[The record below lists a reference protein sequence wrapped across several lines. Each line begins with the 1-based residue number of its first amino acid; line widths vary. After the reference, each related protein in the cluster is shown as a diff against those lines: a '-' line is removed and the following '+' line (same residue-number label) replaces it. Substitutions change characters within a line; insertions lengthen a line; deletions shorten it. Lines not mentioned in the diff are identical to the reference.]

1 MIYSKQR
8 EGILRTLRYELN
20 HPTAEELYT
29 HLKEREPSLSLAT
42 VYRNLNQL
50 SKIGKVMRIEVP
62 NGSDRFDSI
71 ADGHYHLICEK
82 CGKAVDIARD
92 AIYMMIITS
101 APLLLVSLIIGLI
114 VSIFQTVTSIQ
125 EQTLTFVPK
134 ILAVFITL
142 MIGGS
147 WMLNNMSGFMV
158 DLWSNFS
165 YYISMG

>member
-1 MIYSKQR
+1 MI
-8 EGILRTLRYELN
+8 
-20 HPTAEELYT
+20 
-29 HLKEREPSLSLAT
+29 T
-42 VYRNLNQL
+42 V
-50 SKIGKVMRIEVP
+50 E
-62 NGSDRFDSI
+62 
-71 ADGHYHLICEK
+71 
-82 CGKAVDIARD
+82 AVTDIARD

-101 APLLLVSLIIGLI
+101 APLLLVSLIVGLI